1 MRNFYVREDAD
12 SYLVILLAIFVN
24 HKTHHLNIR
33 VSRQDTV
40 FDPTDIFKTLLMAGV
55 TVLTVIG
62 FALMRWTT
70 PIASRLIGYYLTGS
84 SNAVF
89 VLALSLVSGN
99 VGGTSK
105 KALASAAIFLGVA
118 TGNIVSV
125 MQLFT
130 QHR

>member
-1 MRNFYVREDAD
+1 
-12 SYLVILLAIFVN
+12 
-24 HKTHHLNIR
+24 
-33 VSRQDTV
+33 
-40 FDPTDIFKTLLMAGV
+40 MAGV

-70 PIASRLIGYYLTGS
+70 STASRLIGYYLTGS
-84 SNAVF
+84 SNSVF

-118 TGNIVSV
+118 TGNIVSSGEV
-125 MQLFT
+125 GRCMLT
-130 QHR
+130 